1 MIVLDASAALPLLVD
16 TWPLSD
22 GVRRALREVG
32 GALCAPHLL
41 DLEMAQVLGRLAGR
55 GEVTAHVAGRA
66 LADLAALRLTRYPH
80 DLLLPRVWSLREN
93 VTAYDAAYLAL
104 AETLDATLV
113 TRDRALAD
121 VPGSDADVLVLA

>member
-1 MIVLDASAALPLLVD
+1 VIVLDASAALPLLVD
-16 TWPLSD
+16 MRRLSD

-32 GALCAPHLL
+32 GALHAPHLL
-41 DLEMAQVLGRLAGR
+41 DLEVAQVLRRLVAR

-66 LADLAALRLTRYPH
+66 LADLAALRLARYPH
-80 DLLLPRVWSLREN
+80 DILLPRVWSLRDN

-113 TRDRALAD
+113 TRDRALAG
-121 VPGSDADVLVLA
+121 VTGSDVDVLVLG